1 MLQIREPAVA
11 GRFYP
16 ADPAELRA
24 ALQACFDRAGPART
38 GAPCPRALI
47 APHAGYPYSGVAAA
61 SAFATLR
68 EHRALVWR
76 VVLLGPSH
84 QTAFKGL
91 ALSRAET
98 YRTPLGDI
106 PLDAAATR
114 RLLALPGVHLLEAAH
129 LYEHS
134 LEVQLPFLQT
144 VLGEFMLLPVVVG
157 DAEPAQVEAVLE
169 TFGDDEG
176 TLFVISSDL
185 SHYLDDAAAKRLDS
199 LTRDAVEHLDAAAI
213 GDRQACGRVAVK
225 GLLDFAARRHWKP
238 ETLALCNSGD
248 SDAGNRER
256 VVGYGAWVFYRET
269 PKPDR
274 LSTSERD
281 TLKSIAWA
289 SIRQGLAGGGP
300 LAVRPE
306 VYPPRLSANG
316 AVFVTLLKDGDLR
329 GCIGSLEARRPLVED
344 VSHHAWD
351 AAFNDARF
359 TPLQPDELEGLTMHI
374 SMLVPPEALE
384 VHSEEELVN
393 RLRPGIDGV
402 ILEEGHR
409 RATYLPSVWSQIPDP
424 VRFVRYLK
432 RKGGWPERYWS
443 PGLRVWR
450 YEVEEF

>member
-1 MLQIREPAVA
+1 MLRIREPAVA

-24 ALQACFDRAGPART
+24 ALQACFERAGPVRP

-47 APHAGYPYSGVAAA
+47 VPHAGYAYSGVAAA
-61 SAFATLR
+61 TAFATLR
-68 EHRALVWR
+68 EHRALIWR

-91 ALSRAET
+91 ALSRAES

-106 PLDAAATR
+106 HLDTSSTR
-114 RLLALPGVHLLEAAH
+114 RLQTLPGVHLLEAAH

-144 VLGEFMLLPVVVG
+144 VLGEFTLLPIVVG
-157 DAEPAQVEAVLE
+157 DADPAEVAAVLDA
-169 TFGDDEG
+169 FGDDEG

-185 SHYLDDAAAKRLDS
+185 SHYLDDAAAKILDRL
-199 LTRDAVEHLDAAAI
+199 TCDAVEQLDAAAI
-213 GDRQACGRVAVK
+213 GDRQACGRIAVK
-225 GLLDFAARRHWKP
+225 GLLLHAERRHWKP
-238 ETLALCNSGD
+238 VTLALCNSGD
-248 SDAGNRER
+248 SSGDHDR
-256 VVGYGAWVFYRET
+256 VVGYGAWAFYPET
-269 PKPDR
+269 SKPDR
-274 LSTSERD
+274 LSTSDRD

-289 SIRQGLAGGGP
+289 SIRQGLDGGGP
-300 LAVRPE
+300 LLVRPE

-351 AAFNDARF
+351 AAFNDTRF
-359 TPLQPDELEGLTMHI
+359 APLQPQELEGLTMQI
-374 SMLVPPEALE
+374 SMLVPPEVLE
-384 VHSEEELVN
+384 VHSEEDLVN
-393 RLRPGIDGV
+393 RLRPGIDGL

-443 PGLRVWR
+443 PDLRVWR